1 MGEGRG
7 KEAEGIDREGTKEE
21 EGGKRKREGGGG
33 GGRKEENEGGGKGGR
48 EITESVS
55 ENSGDFNA
63 FVECESPFEQ
73 IFFFIYI
80 RDTQCVCVC
89 VADCIT
95 YIALH

>member
-1 MGEGRG
+1 MGEGER
-7 KEAEGIDREGTKEE
+7 R
-21 EGGKRKREGGGG
+21 
-33 GGRKEENEGGGKGGR
+33 ENEGRGKGGR
-48 EITESVS
+48 EITERVS

-73 IFFFIYI
+73 IFFLYI
-80 RDTQCVCVC
+80 LETLSVCVCVC